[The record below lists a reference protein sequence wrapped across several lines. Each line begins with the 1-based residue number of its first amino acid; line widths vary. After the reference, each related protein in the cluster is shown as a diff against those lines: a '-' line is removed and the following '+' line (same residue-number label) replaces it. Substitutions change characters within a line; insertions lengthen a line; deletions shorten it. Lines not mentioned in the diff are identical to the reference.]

1 MIVWTSTFL
10 FADLCGY
17 TEYTW
22 RHGDSRSAELA
33 TGFHALVRELAA
45 EAGCEFVKGV
55 GDGAMVRVDECER
68 AIELAERLIT
78 SSAELGYPP
87 LRVGIDTGPAVP
99 CEGDWYGTTVNTA
112 ARVVD
117 AAAPGEVLLTD
128 RARESA
134 AAGSIQTVASGAHR
148 LKGLPECI
156 LHAARIPAV
165 ELCA

>member
-1 MIVWTSTFL
+1 MVVSTGTFL
-10 FADLCGY
+10 FVDMCGY

-22 RHGDSRSAELA
+22 RYGDDRSAELA
-33 TGFHALVRELAA
+33 TSFHALVRQLAK
-45 EAGCEFVKGV
+45 EEGCEFVKAV
-55 GDGAMVRVDECER
+55 GDAVMVRACECER
-68 AIELAERLIT
+68 AVALADRLMA
-78 SSAELGYPP
+78 SSAELGYPA
-87 LRVGIDTGPAVP
+87 LRIGIDTGPAVS

-117 AAAPGEVLLTD
+117 AAAPEEILLTD

-134 AAGSIQTVASGAHR
+134 VAGSIDTVAAGTHS

-156 LHAARIPAV
+156 LHSARRPAV